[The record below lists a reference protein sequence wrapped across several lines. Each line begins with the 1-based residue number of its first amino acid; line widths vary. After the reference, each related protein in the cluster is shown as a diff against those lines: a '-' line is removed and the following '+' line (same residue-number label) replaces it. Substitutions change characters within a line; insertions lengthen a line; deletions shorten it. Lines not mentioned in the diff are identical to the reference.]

1 MDSAYAAGIA
11 SRSTSSVDTRLA
23 VAELISGG
31 SGLAPLL
38 APKNSAYPCRVSGAA
53 IDGGL
58 VAASVSLCSDVS
70 TIHATGTKNRTP
82 TIQANNAYR
91 APARPDS
98 ALRRRVLTGAV

>member
-1 MDSAYAAGIA
+1 MTSSQMLSRKPVFLANRYTGSSPATTGSILVDRKKNITSVHLRTRLMDSAYAAGIA

-58 VAASVSLCSDVS
+58 
-70 TIHATGTKNRTP
+70 
-82 TIQANNAYR
+82 
-91 APARPDS
+91 
-98 ALRRRVLTGAV
+98 